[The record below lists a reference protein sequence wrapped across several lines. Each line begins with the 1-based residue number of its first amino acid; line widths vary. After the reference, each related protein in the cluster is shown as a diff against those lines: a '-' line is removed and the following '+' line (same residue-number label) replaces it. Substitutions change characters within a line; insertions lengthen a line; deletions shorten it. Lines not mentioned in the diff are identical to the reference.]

1 MADVGGK
8 QGLTPEEEA
17 HRRRIEDSERWMEE
31 VGKTEWQEAQDS
43 ARMLAFG
50 MLALLALG
58 LALVAI
64 FVVPV
69 VVEWLSN

>member
-1 MADVGGK
+1 MADVAGK

-17 HRRRIEDSERWMEE
+17 HRDRIARSERWMEE
-31 VGKTEWQEAQDS
+31 VGKTEWQEGQDS

-50 MLALLALG
+50 ILALLALV